1 MPSAAN
7 SPALKI
13 GNRNADA
20 HRPVSRQAGDRHQPA
35 HALRDLVEAGPV
47 GVRPILAEAGDA
59 GVDEARID
67 ARQRL
72 VVDAQAL
79 LHAGPEILHDH
90 VRLLHHALERG
101 EAFRRLE
108 VQRHAALVAVQVLE
122 VGALARA
129 AHRLLRPGRRF
140 DLDDVGAPVG
150 ELARA
155 SRPGPHAGEVEDGE
169 TGQGFRRPRER
180 HSATPAP
187 RVRSKGDG
195 LRAAAH
201 RSFAA
206 ARRAGAP
213 ITAHGHWGRE
223 LPRSCRGCL
232 PAREAC
238 RPALHLAERGGR
250 QPSFRHYRRT
260 MWMHSGS

>member
-1 MPSAAN
+1 MIVAGLLRHFAFHEEARGLEIEHEDLRLQERGRDLL
-7 SPALKI
+7 ALA
-13 GNRNADA
+13 GLFPLEEGDEDAERCEQSGAQVGHRNTDA

-47 GVRPILAEAGDA
+47 SVRPILAEAGDA

-90 VRLLHHALERG
+90 VRLPHHALERG

-108 VQRHAALVAVQVLE
+108 IQRQAALVAMQVLE

-129 AHRLLRPGRRF
+129 AHRLFRPGRRF

-155 SRPGPHAGEVEDGE
+155 SRPCPHAGEVEDGE
-169 TGQGFRRPRER
+169 TGQGF
-180 HSATPAP
+180 
-187 RVRSKGDG
+187 
-195 LRAAAH
+195 
-201 RSFAA
+201 
-206 ARRAGAP
+206 
-213 ITAHGHWGRE
+213 
-223 LPRSCRGCL
+223 
-232 PAREAC
+232 
-238 RPALHLAERGGR
+238 
-250 QPSFRHYRRT
+250 
-260 MWMHSGS
+260 